1 MPARPDDEIKVRL
14 DADLKRAFKRA
25 CKARDMSA
33 SQVLRQFM
41 RAYVADCAEAAQ
53 PGLFEG
59 ALPTFSPP
67 NAP

>member
-14 DADLKRAFKRA
+14 DGDLKRAFKRA

-41 RAYVADCAEAAQ
+41 RAYVADCAEATQ

-59 ALPTFSPP
+59 ALPTLSPP